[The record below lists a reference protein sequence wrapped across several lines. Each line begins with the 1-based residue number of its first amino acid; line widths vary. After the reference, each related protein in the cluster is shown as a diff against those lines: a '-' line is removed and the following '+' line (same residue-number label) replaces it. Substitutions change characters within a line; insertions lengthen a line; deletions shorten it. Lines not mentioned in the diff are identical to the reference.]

1 MIRTLI
7 ASTLIWCT
15 TFCSAQGV
23 ITTFRQVTA
32 AAPSGGPPTFVQA
45 CDNGQWSSTGTGASC
60 VLTSVGAGDVLLIG
74 SQGPAGVTVTVNGV
88 TLTTPLDSTK
98 SDTIRV
104 WIYPNT
110 GSGNNPIVVQQT
122 ATGTTH
128 LFVAEF
134 ANVGPD
140 PLDDHQVGTCDTN
153 CAYLGSIATP
163 NLTLSGN
170 DVVWTWCA
178 TDFGGYTAA
187 LSTTPEPSTQISQ
200 TQGTGYDEG
209 YRVHTASGTTYS
221 QCDQL
226 QNGFVAAVAIK
237 GL

>member
-7 ASTLIWCT
+7 TILLLWST

-23 ITTFRQVTA
+23 ITTFRQVVA

-45 CDNGQWSSTGTGASC
+45 CDSATWSDTGTGASC
-60 VLTSVGAGDVLLIG
+60 VLTSVGADDVLLIG
-74 SQGPAGVTVTVNGV
+74 TQGTAGATVTVNGI
-88 TLTTPLDSTK
+88 TLTTPIDSGK
-98 SDTIRV
+98 SDTVRV

-122 ATGTTH
+122 ATGVTH

-134 ANVGPD
+134 SNVGPS
-140 PLDDHQVGTCDTN
+140 PLDDHQVGTCDGS
-153 CAYLGSIATP
+153 CPYLGSIVTP

-170 DVVWTWCA
+170 DVVWTWCG
-178 TDFGGYTAA
+178 TDYGGNTAVV
-187 LSTTPEPSTQISQ
+187 STTPEPSTQITQS
-200 TQGTGYDEG
+200 QGTGYDEG

-226 QNGFVAAVAIK
+226 SAGFVAAVAIK